1 MSRDDAP
8 PASYVVIDV
17 EATCDDG
24 GRVPRHEME
33 IIEIGAVL
41 VAAEGGAAVDEFQSF
56 VRPVRHP
63 VLTPFCTGLTSI
75 TQAEVDAAP
84 GFPEAFARLAGWIR
98 VHPAPHV
105 FCSWGDYDRT
115 QFQRDCVFHGV
126 PYALPA
132 RHVNLK
138 QAFSDRRGIPKKL
151 GMAAALAQAGLP
163 LLGTH
168 HRGIDDAR
176 NLARLLPFALGDGGP
191 GLVPPRP

>member
-1 MSRDDAP
+1 MSDDTSP

-41 VAAEGGAAVDEFQSF
+41 VSGETHAAVDEFQSF

-63 VLTPFCTGLTSI
+63 ALTPFCTGLTSI
-75 TQAEVDAAP
+75 TQADVDAAP
-84 GFPEAFARLAGWIR
+84 TFPEVFHRLTEWIQT
-98 VHPAPHV
+98 HPAPHV
-105 FCSWGDYDRT
+105 LCSWGDYDRT
-115 QFQRDCVFHGV
+115 QFERDCVFHGI
-126 PYALPA
+126 PYALPH

-138 QAFSDRRGIPKKL
+138 RAFSERRGIAKKL

-163 LLGTH
+163 LTGTH
-168 HRGIDDAR
+168 HRGLDDAR
-176 NLARLLPFALGDGGP
+176 NIARLLPFALGPGGDEA
-191 GLVPPRP
+191 R